1 MTYRLSNHA
10 SRVRNWVDKNYPDRD
25 KRSDGWIGDTAHSAR
40 KSDHNPDRRGIVRA
54 IDIDADLVPGAK
66 DRTAAARLA
75 DSMRADHKRWGIS
88 YIIYNGRIT
97 SAASMWRWRKYTGIN
112 PHKAHIHISFQERPG
127 E

>member
-10 SRVRNWVDKNYPDRD
+10 ERLRTWVNAHYPDHD
-25 KRSDGWIGDTAHSAR
+25 KRSDGWIGDTAHGAR
-40 KSDHNPDRRGIVRA
+40 KSDHNPDRKGIVRA
-54 IDIDADLVPGAK
+54 IDIDADLLPGAK

-75 DSMRADHKRWGIS
+75 DSLRVAHKRWGLS

-97 SAASMWRWRKYTGIN
+97 SAKSLWKWRRYTGNN
-112 PHKAHIHISFQERPG
+112 PHHAHIHISFLERPG